1 MRLLCIS
8 AERQMSMIRAVVGAG
23 GKTSLI
29 KKMTADF
36 LAEGK
41 SVFVTTSTHMF
52 IEDDTLLTDDAKVII
67 DQMKECRYVMAGTA
81 EGEKIRELPY
91 ETYCRVC
98 EAADEVLVEADGSKH
113 MPLKFPNEKE
123 PVIYD
128 NVDEIIVLAGLH
140 GLGMKACD
148 AVHRLVLA
156 QKYIDIGSETVIRP
170 EHIKQLLVKGYLEPL
185 KVKYPDK
192 KISVYLAGTEI
203 PDELMELV

>member
-1 MRLLCIS
+1 
-8 AERQMSMIRAVVGAG
+8 MIRAVVGAG

-52 IEDDTLLTDDAKVII
+52 IEDDTLLTDDAEVLIRHLK
-67 DQMKECRYVMAGTA
+67 KNNYVMAGTA
-81 EGEKIRELPY
+81 EGGKIRELP
-91 ETYCRVC
+91 EDTYCRVC

-113 MPLKFPNEKE
+113 MPLKFPNENE

-128 NVDEIIVLAGLH
+128 NVDEIIVVAGLH
-140 GLGMKACD
+140 GLGMKACE
-148 AVHRLVLA
+148 AVHRLELA
-156 QKYIDIGSETVIRP
+156 QEHIDLGAETLIGP

-192 KISVYLAGTEI
+192 KISVYLAGNII

>member
-1 MRLLCIS
+1 
-8 AERQMSMIRAVVGAG
+8 MIRAVVGAG

-52 IEDDTLLTDDAKVII
+52 IEDDTLLTDDAEVII
-67 DQMKECRYVMAGTA
+67 RQLKESNYAMAGTA

-113 MPLKFPNEKE
+113 MPLKFPNENE

-128 NVDEIIVLAGLH
+128 NVDEIIVVCGLH

-148 AVHRLVLA
+148 AVHRLELA
-156 QKYIDIGSETVIRP
+156 QKYIEFGPETIIRP

-185 KVKYPDK
+185 KTQYPAVKV
-192 KISVYLAGTEI
+192 SVYFTGAEI
-203 PDELMELV
+203 PDELMELM

>member
-1 MRLLCIS
+1 
-8 AERQMSMIRAVVGAG
+8 MIRAVVGAG

-52 IEDDTLLTDDAKVII
+52 IEDDTLLTDDAEVLIRHL
-67 DQMKECRYVMAGTA
+67 KENNYVMAGTA

-113 MPLKFPNEKE
+113 MPLKFPNESE

-128 NVDEIIVLAGLH
+128 NVEEIIVVAGLH
-140 GLGMKACD
+140 GLGMKACE
-148 AVHRLVLA
+148 AVHRLEKA
-156 QKYIDIGSETVIRP
+156 QKYIDIGPETLIGP
-170 EHIKQLLVKGYLEPL
+170 ENIKQLLVKGYLEPL